1 MLVVPM
7 LHLLV
12 LDDVRLL
19 LLMLV
24 GGELQLVVPLSLV

>member
-1 MLVVPM
+1 MLVVVM